1 MLNRKTMIAT
11 VTGLLVVTA
20 QGVLG
25 AQPPPENAEEPV
37 ALSLYLDNDVMTGS
51 DSDYTGG
58 FAVAFNGED
67 ARKHP
72 ISIDGLL
79 SQANHAVG
87 LEEKFNHDL
96 IRHICEAGLVAFTPT
111 DIASEQPID
120 NDRPY
125 SSLVYVSNTK
135 LLLSPDRSQSLMTT
149 LSIGALGLSAT
160 GDIQNAIHG
169 VIGSENAEGWDNQIS
184 EGGEPTAKYSATY
197 QRYWDTGLGSLQA
210 TTAAGLSLGYITEAF
225 IGTSLR
231 TGIISTPPWSFNVFT
246 SNYGEK
252 ANVTLPVSDKA
263 NAFYLVAGAN
273 LKARGYNA
281 FLQGQFRDSEVSY
294 SASETR
300 RLVAEGWIG
309 IASEF
314 RGGFRLNFI
323 LRKQT
328 SELKTGLA
336 DRSFSYG
343 ELITTYQF

>member
-1 MLNRKTMIAT
+1 MLNRVTMAAT
-11 VTGLLVVTA
+11 LTGLLVVNA
-20 QGVLG
+20 QGIQG
-25 AQPPPENAEEPV
+25 AQPPSENAEEPV

-51 DSDYTGG
+51 DNDYTGG

-67 ARKHP
+67 AREHP

-79 SQANHAVG
+79 SQTNHALGV
-87 LEEKFNHDL
+87 EETFNHDL
-96 IRHICEAGLVAFTPT
+96 IRHICEAGLAAFTPT
-111 DIASEQPID
+111 DITTEEPIE

-125 SSLVYVSNTK
+125 SSLVYISNTK
-135 LLLSPDRSQSLMTT
+135 LLLSPDRKQSLMTT
-149 LSIGALGLSAT
+149 LSIGALGLGAT

-169 VIGSENAEGWDNQIS
+169 VIGSERAEGWDNQIS

-197 QRYWDTGLGSLQA
+197 QRYWDTGLDSLQA
-210 TTAAGLSLGYITEAF
+210 TSAAGLSLGYITEAF
-225 IGTSLR
+225 VGSSIR
-231 TGIISTPPWSFNVFT
+231 TGAISTPPWSFNVFT

-252 ANVTLPVSDKA
+252 ANVTLPVPEKA
-263 NAFYLVAGAN
+263 NAFYIVAGA
-273 LKARGYNA
+273 KMKVRGYNA

-294 SASETR
+294 SASEIR

-314 RGGFRLNFI
+314 SGGFRLNFI

-343 ELITTYQF
+343 EVITTYQF